1 MARSTEHLPKYE
13 PQSWDYYSPGMSDPF
28 KMSKQDLIKVVRKAA
43 KAANQRLRS
52 LEKNTNVNE
61 RTAGGYKYAKS
72 QFPNKERPRF
82 NERPTEKTELAT
94 LRHQYLQL
102 RQFMTMK
109 TSTPTGVKSVKDAR
123 YQTAKQQGFN
133 GTQEEWDNAVQRFF
147 TEKAEKLFDSKTI
160 YSAITENNTD
170 VLQDIIDADADN
182 KRTRGQALLDYLRRL
197 DE

>member
-1 MARSTEHLPKYE
+1 MARRTDHLPKYA

-28 KMSKQDLIKVVRKAA
+28 KMSKQDLIQVVRRAA
-43 KAANQRLRS
+43 KSANQRLRS
-52 LEKNTNVNE
+52 LEKNTDVNE
-61 RTAGGYKYAKS
+61 RTAGGYKYASMLMPEKS
-72 QFPNKERPRF
+72 KPRF
-82 NERPTEKTELAT
+82 QERTEKLEIGQ
-94 LRHQYLQL
+94 LRSEYLQL

-109 TSTPTGVKSVKDAR
+109 TSTPTGVKAVKDAR
-123 YQTAKQQGFN
+123 YQTAKAQGFE
-133 GTQEEWDNAVQRFF
+133 GTQEEWDGAVQRFF

-170 VLQDIIDADADN
+170 VLSDIIEADADN

>member
-1 MARSTEHLPKYE
+1 MARSTEHLPKYA

-52 LEKNTNVNE
+52 LEKNTDVNE
-61 RTAGGYKYAKS
+61 RTAGGYKYASTVMPDKS
-72 QFPNKERPRF
+72 KPRFKER
-82 NERPTEKTELAT
+82 TEKLEIGQ
-94 LRHQYLQL
+94 LRQEYLQL

-133 GTQEEWDNAVQRFF
+133 GTQEDWDNAVQRFF